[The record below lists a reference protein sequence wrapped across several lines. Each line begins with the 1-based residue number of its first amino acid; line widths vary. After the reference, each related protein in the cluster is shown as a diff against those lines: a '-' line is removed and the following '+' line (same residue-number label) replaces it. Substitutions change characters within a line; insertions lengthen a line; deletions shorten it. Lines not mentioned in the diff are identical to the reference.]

1 MSEKLSGCWFFIGE
15 DWWGS
20 RKLYSP
26 VLAFLGTLHV
36 HFFMTFLLFLGWC
49 WDRVKYH
56 IDFHG
61 ALTYCSGCSIDIF
74 IYFHC
79 LKTYISPFLVFVR
92 TLFVYQLV
100 LFLPLYVYLL
110 ALSCFCQHTILY
122 RNGVLEKC
130 PSSFDNID
138 ETRNLRAK
146 GWPTYFLPTKR
157 EHGKV
162 KVILSRYKRKSI
174 FKIPKLPMTPNNI
187 WRWTCF
193 LSAVFLKAA
202 AYWK

>member
-1 MSEKLSGCWFFIGE
+1 MSEKLSGCWLFIGE
-15 DWWGS
+15 DWWGR

-36 HFFMTFLLFLGWC
+36 HLFMIFLFFLGRCFKRQSKMLYW
-49 WDRVKYH
+49 
-56 IDFHG
+56 FSLG
-61 ALTYCSGCSIDIF
+61 LAYCSGYSIDMF
-74 IYFHC
+74 KYFH
-79 LKTYISPFLVFVR
+79 TYISPFLVFVR
-92 TLFVYQLV
+92 TLFVYQLI
-100 LFLPLYVYLL
+100 LSLPLYVYLL

-130 PSSFDNID
+130 PSSFDNIN

-174 FKIPKLPMTPNNI
+174 FKIPKLPMHCNDPKQYEYEGGHVFF
-187 WRWTCF
+187 RQCF
-193 LSAVFLKAA
+193 
-202 AYWK
+202 

>member
-1 MSEKLSGCWFFIGE
+1 MCIPIQ
-15 DWWGS
+15 
-20 RKLYSP
+20 Y
-26 VLAFLGTLHV
+26 
-36 HFFMTFLLFLGWC
+36 M
-49 WDRVKYH
+49 
-56 IDFHG
+56 
-61 ALTYCSGCSIDIF
+61 
-74 IYFHC
+74 
-79 LKTYISPFLVFVR
+79 
-92 TLFVYQLV
+92 
-100 LFLPLYVYLL
+100 L
-110 ALSCFCQHTILY
+110 ALSCFCQHTTLY
-122 RNGVLEKC
+122 IKGALEKC
-130 PSSFDNID
+130 PSSFDNIN

-202 AYWK
+202 AYWKWYRRKWWICPGEMHGSFDREEFLWQIPIIQESLIGDFPFPFKLWSIQLAGYFEFHFKIWSTQPQNVNTQI